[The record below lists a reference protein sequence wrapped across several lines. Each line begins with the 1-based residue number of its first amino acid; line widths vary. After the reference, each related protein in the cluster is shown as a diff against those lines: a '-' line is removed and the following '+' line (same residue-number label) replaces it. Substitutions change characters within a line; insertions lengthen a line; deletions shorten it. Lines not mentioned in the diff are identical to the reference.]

1 MFNPSRPTWYLTAFL
16 GLVAGS
22 THAEAQPTFMSQV
35 AVSGPGCLVGDND
48 FTGALVSRVCSSA
61 TAEARASA
69 GAAARATHGEMGVK
83 VFAWTTGHIELAQA
97 FAQASIG
104 DDFVVSGL
112 DGNGYLRFH
121 FSIVGTGPKT
131 EVIGPPDRQPVAD
144 LGLHLLNTG
153 AVFPV
158 APGSYFINVPVVPGS
173 NSIAFALVT
182 SARCRSVE
190 GSCMSFA
197 DFLHTATITGVSVL
211 DATGTP
217 APDANWSAASGH
229 AYSGRSTAR
238 CEVQLNGGLFLDG
251 NTVRLE
257 RLRLVNPTTQS
268 VAIEG
273 KIWLEAPNQPPFSLA
288 RFGSDG
294 SVNLPAGFDA
304 SAPPAPLFTIVP
316 QFPRGTYAVGCRLLN
331 PVSGEVIITDIRPF
345 IVQ

>member
-1 MFNPSRPTWYLTAFL
+1 MLNRSRPTWYLTAFL
-16 GLVAGS
+16 GSFAGS
-22 THAEAQPTFMSQV
+22 THAEAQPSFMSTV
-35 AVSGPGCLVGDND
+35 TVTGPGCAVGDSD
-48 FTGALVSRVCSSA
+48 FTGALVSKVCSSTAPGARA
-61 TAEARASA
+61 TAA
-69 GAAARATHGEMGVK
+69 AAARARPGEMGVQ
-83 VFAWTTGHIELAQA
+83 VFAWTTGHIEHAQA
-97 FAQASIG
+97 FAQASIS
-104 DDFVVSGL
+104 DDFVVTGL

-131 EVIGPPDRQPVAD
+131 ELIGPPNPGPVAD

-153 AVFPV
+153 AVFPL
-158 APGSYFINVPVVPGS
+158 APGSQFINVPVVPGS

-190 GSCMSFA
+190 GSCLSFA

-211 DATGTP
+211 DATGAP

-229 AYSGRSTAR
+229 AYSGRSTAH

-251 NTVRLE
+251 NTVTVE

-268 VAIEG
+268 VPIEG
-273 KIWLEAPNQPPFSLA
+273 KIWLETPNQSPFSLA

-294 SVNLPAGFDA
+294 SISLPAGFDA
-304 SAPPAPLFTIVP
+304 SASPAPLFTIVP
-316 QFPRGTYAVGCRLLN
+316 QFPRGMYAVGCRLLN
-331 PVSGEVIITDIRPF
+331 PVSGEVIMADIKPF